1 MGLRAISWRYRDRLD
16 SCEPARRPVAAGPAA
31 CPQGTPAAAAGE
43 PSSGDFGVVLRSLSP
58 AGRRSDEAH
67 VSRWGSGGSPR
78 LSGARILHGDMKK
91 VAQQFS
97 EGGVSPKLSPGMN
110 GQAVQPELIGVA
122 ATFVDLQQARR
133 EADYDTTR
141 RDDSRG
147 GMSSTW
153 WTVRSRHS
161 AIGPRYE
168 GAFRR
173 MRFSR
178 DCSRSATC
186 ASEERSNPTTPGGR
200 KGG

>member
-1 MGLRAISWRYRDRLD
+1 MSLHADLLRQGPGSLPSRNPGGPLQASLRRAISASYYALFHLL
-16 SCEPARRPVAAGPAA
+16 V
-31 CPQGTPAAAAGE
+31 
-43 PSSGDFGVVLRSLSP
+43 
-58 AGRRSDEAH
+58 DEATK
-67 VSRWGSGGSPR
+67 RMFPGGDR
-78 LSGARILHGDMKK
+78 AALRGCLARAFLHGDMKK

-122 ATFVDLQQARR
+122 ATFVDLQQGPATKPT
-133 EADYDTTR
+133 TTR

-200 KGG
+200 DGGGGRLRAGTAATAGGR